1 MVGIIGLILA
11 LLVGAG
17 VFIAAY
23 RFMKRLGSAPE
34 SDTGLHVE
42 APLVGGDEDPQ

>member
-17 VFIAAY
+17 VFTAAY
-23 RFMKRLGSAPE
+23 RFLKRLGSAPE
-34 SDTGLHVE
+34 SDTGLYAE
-42 APLVGGDEDPQ
+42 PPLVSGDDDTQ

>member
-1 MVGIIGLILA
+1 MLGIASLILA

-23 RFMKRLGSAPE
+23 RFLKKLGGAPE
-34 SDTGLHVE
+34 SDTGQWVE
-42 APLVGGDEDPQ
+42 PPKTGGDEDN